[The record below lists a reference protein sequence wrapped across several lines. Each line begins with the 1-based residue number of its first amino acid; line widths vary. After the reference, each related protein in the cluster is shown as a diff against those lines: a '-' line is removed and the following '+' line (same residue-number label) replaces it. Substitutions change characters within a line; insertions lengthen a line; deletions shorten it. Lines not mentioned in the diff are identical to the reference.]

1 MSGPFWI
8 LLGCL
13 FLICLASRL
22 IGYWASGLFRISPKV
37 HRFLE
42 VLPGPLLSSLVA
54 VAAVSSGGLA
64 GTAAVATAIA
74 VMVATRN
81 ELGSA
86 LAGAAAGWLATF
98 APTMM

>member
-1 MSGPFWI
+1 MTGPFWF

-13 FLICLASRL
+13 FLICLGSRL

-64 GTAAVATAIA
+64 GVAAVAAAIA
-74 VMVATRN
+74 VMIATRN

-86 LAGAAAGWLATF
+86 VAGAAAGWLVTY
-98 APTMM
+98 APTFL